1 MPRMIPDTMQTFAAP
16 RRRAALEM
24 SGGMPRRRAALAM
37 PGMPRR
43 RAALAGLSL
52 LALAA
57 CQQGAPGGAGFD
69 MDLRSLGDGF
79 STTEAARGA
88 VAARPEPD
96 ARGVITYPN
105 YQVAVA
111 GRGDTVRTVAA
122 RVGLGAEDLARYNA
136 VSADAPLNPG
146 EVLALPGRVAAAPAA
161 SGSIAG
167 GPIDI
172 TTLASGAIDRA
183 QVPAGTAPAAAAP
196 APVGAEPVRHRVVR
210 GETAFTIA
218 RAYGVSVRS
227 LADWN
232 GLTGEMTV
240 REGQYLL
247 IPVVVAGA
255 APPAN
260 ATSAPGQGSATPTP
274 PSASQPLPDE
284 RTAAASAP
292 VATPPAPDL
301 GGQTSAS
308 ASARFVMPVSG
319 SIIRGYAPGKNDGI
333 DISASAGATVK
344 AADAGT
350 VAAITKDTDQV
361 PILVI
366 RHANNLLT
374 VYANID
380 GITVAKGAAVS
391 RGQAIAKVRAGSP
404 AFMHFEVRDGYD
416 SVDPLTYLE

>member
-1 MPRMIPDTMQTFAAP
+1 MPRMIPDTMQSFAA
-16 RRRAALEM
+16 
-24 SGGMPRRRAALAM
+24 PRRRAALAM

-57 CQQGAPGGAGFD
+57 CQQGAPGGVGFD

-79 STTEAARGA
+79 STTEAAQRA
-88 VAARPEPD
+88 TAQRPQTD
-96 ARGVITYPN
+96 GRGVISYPN

-111 GRGDTVRTVAA
+111 GRGDTVRSVAA
-122 RVGLGAEDLARYNA
+122 RVGVGADELARYNA

-146 EVLALPGRVAAAPAA
+146 EVLALPGRVAAAPATGITG
-161 SGSIAG
+161 GSIAG

-172 TTLASGAIDRA
+172 TTIASGAIDRA
-183 QVPAGTAPAAAAP
+183 QVPAGTPAAAP
-196 APVGAEPVRHRVVR
+196 APTGAEPVRHRVVR
-210 GETAFTIA
+210 GETVYTIA

-247 IPVVVAGA
+247 IPVVVAGVTQ
-255 APPAN
+255 PAN
-260 ATSAPGQGSATPTP
+260 VTSAPGQGTATPTP

-284 RTAAASAP
+284 RTAAASTP

-308 ASARFVMPVSG
+308 ASAKFVMPVQG
-319 SIIRGYAPGKNDGI
+319 SIIRGYAPKKNDGI
-333 DISASAGATVK
+333 DISAAAGATVK

-366 RHANNLLT
+366 RHPNNLLT

-380 GITVAKGAAVS
+380 GITVAKGATVA

-416 SVDPLTYLE
+416 SVDPMKYLQ

>member
-1 MPRMIPDTMQTFAAP
+1 MPGTIQNPLLALASAWRVP
-16 RRRAALEM
+16 RRKPLN
-24 SGGMPRRRAALAM
+24 
-37 PGMPRR
+37 
-43 RAALAGLSL
+43 AALAGLSL

-57 CQQGAPGGAGFD
+57 CQQGGTGAGGLGGFD

-88 VAARPEPD
+88 TAARPQPD
-96 ARGVITYPN
+96 SRGVISYPN

-111 GRGDTVRTVAA
+111 GRGDTVRSVAT
-122 RVGLGAEDLARYNA
+122 RVGVGADELARYNA

-146 EVLALPGRVAAAPAA
+146 EVLALPGRVAEPVT
-161 SGSIAG
+161 GNTITGGGIAG

-172 TTLASGAIDRA
+172 TTIASGAIDRA
-183 QVPAGTAPAAAAP
+183 QVPGSAVPAATP
-196 APVGAEPVRHRVVR
+196 APTSAGAEPVRHRVVR

-218 RAYGVSVRS
+218 RAYNVSVRS

-255 APPAN
+255 TPPSN

-284 RTAAASAP
+284 RTVTANTP

-308 ASARFVMPVSG
+308 ASAQFVMPVNG
-319 SIIRGYAPGKNDGI
+319 SIIRSYAPGRSDGI
-333 DISASAGATVK
+333 DISASAGASVK

-366 RHANNLLT
+366 RHPNNLLT

-380 GITVAKGAAVS
+380 GITVAKGATVS
-391 RGQAIAKVRAGSP
+391 RGQEIAKVRAGSP
-404 AFMHFEVRDGYD
+404 AFMHFEVRNGYD
-416 SVDPLTYLE
+416 SVDPMRYLE

>member
-1 MPRMIPDTMQTFAAP
+1 
-16 RRRAALEM
+16 
-24 SGGMPRRRAALAM
+24 M
-37 PGMPRR
+37 PGMIQDPLLALATVTRTPRPRR
-43 RAALAGLSL
+43 LHAALAGLSL
-52 LALAA
+52 LALGG
-57 CQQGAPGGAGFD
+57 CVQGGGTGLD

-79 STTEAARGA
+79 STTEAARA
-88 VAARPEPD
+88 ATAARPQPD
-96 ARGVITYPN
+96 ARGIISYPN

-111 GRGDTVRTVAA
+111 GRGDTVRTVAS
-122 RVGLGAEDLARYNA
+122 RVGVSADELARYNA
-136 VSADAPLNPG
+136 VAADAPLNPG
-146 EVLALPGRVAAAPAA
+146 EVLALPGRVAEPVT
-161 SGSIAG
+161 GGTITGGGIAG

-172 TTLASGAIDRA
+172 TTIASGAIDRA
-183 QVPAGTAPAAAAP
+183 QAPASATPAAP
-196 APVGAEPVRHRVVR
+196 TPTPAGAEPVRHRVVR
-210 GETAFTIA
+210 GETAYTIA
-218 RAYGVSVRS
+218 RAYNVSVRS

-247 IPVVVAGA
+247 IPVTVAGA
-255 APPAN
+255 TPPAN
-260 ATSAPGQGSATPTP
+260 ATSAPGQGSATPAP

-284 RTAAASAP
+284 RTAAASTP

-308 ASARFVMPVSG
+308 ASAKFVMPVNG
-319 SIIRGYAPGKNDGI
+319 SIIRGYAPKKNDGI
-333 DISASAGATVK
+333 DIAAAAGTTVK

-366 RHANNLLT
+366 RHPNNLLT

-380 GITVAKGAAVS
+380 GITVAKGATVS

-404 AFMHFEVRDGYD
+404 AFMHFEVRNGYD
-416 SVDPLTYLE
+416 SVDPMRYLE

>member
-1 MPRMIPDTMQTFAAP
+1 MPRMIPDTMQTLAA
-16 RRRAALEM
+16 
-24 SGGMPRRRAALAM
+24 
-37 PGMPRR
+37 PRR

-57 CQQGAPGGAGFD
+57 CQQGAGGGVGGMGGGFD

-79 STTEAARGA
+79 STSEAARGA
-88 VAARPEPD
+88 VAPRPEPD
-96 ARGVITYPN
+96 GRGVISYPN

-122 RVGLGAEDLARYNA
+122 RVGVGADELARYNA
-136 VSADAPLNPG
+136 VSADATLNPG
-146 EVLALPGRVAAAPAA
+146 EVLALPGRVASAAPVTGA
-161 SGSIAG
+161 SITG

-172 TTLASGAIDRA
+172 TTIASGAIDRA
-183 QVPAGTAPAAAAP
+183 QVPGGTVAAAP

-210 GETAFTIA
+210 GETAYTIA

-232 GLTGEMTV
+232 GLSGEMTV

-247 IPVVVAGA
+247 IPVVVAGVTQ
-255 APPAN
+255 PAN
-260 ATSAPGQGSATPTP
+260 ATSAPGQGTATPTP
-274 PSASQPLPDE
+274 PSASQPLPE
-284 RTAAASAP
+284 EQTVTANTP

-301 GGQTSAS
+301 GGQTAAS
-308 ASARFVMPVSG
+308 ASAKFVMPVQG
-319 SIIRGYAPGKNDGI
+319 SIIRGYAPKKNDGI
-333 DISASAGATVK
+333 DISAAAGATVK

-366 RHANNLLT
+366 RHPNNLLT

-380 GITVAKGAAVS
+380 GITVAKGATVA

-416 SVDPLTYLE
+416 SVDPMKYLQ

>member
-1 MPRMIPDTMQTFAAP
+1 MPRMIPDTMQ
-16 RRRAALEM
+16 M
-24 SGGMPRRRAALAM
+24 MPRRKS
-37 PGMPRR
+37 
-43 RAALAGLSL
+43 ALAGLSL

-57 CQQGAPGGAGFD
+57 CQQGAGGGAGFD

-79 STTEAARGA
+79 STTEAARNA
-88 VAARPEPD
+88 TAQRPQPD
-96 ARGVITYPN
+96 GRGVISYPN

-122 RVGLGAEDLARYNA
+122 RVGIGADELARYNA

-146 EVLALPGRVAAAPAA
+146 EVLALPGRVAAAPV
-161 SGSIAG
+161 SGGSITG

-172 TTLASGAIDRA
+172 TTIASGAIDRA
-183 QVPAGTAPAAAAP
+183 QVPGGTVTATP
-196 APVGAEPVRHRVVR
+196 APVGTEPVRHRVVR
-210 GETAFTIA
+210 GETAYTIA

-247 IPVVVAGA
+247 IPVVVAGVVQ
-255 APPAN
+255 PAN
-260 ATSAPGQGSATPTP
+260 ATSAPGQGTATPTP

-284 RTAAASAP
+284 RTVTANTP
-292 VATPPAPDL
+292 VKTPAAPDL

-308 ASARFVMPVSG
+308 ASAKFVMPVSG
-319 SIIRGYAPGKNDGI
+319 SIIRGYAPKKNDGI
-333 DISASAGATVK
+333 DIAASAGATVK

-366 RHANNLLT
+366 RHPNNLLT

-380 GITVAKGAAVS
+380 GITVAKGATVA

-416 SVDPLTYLE
+416 SVDPMKYLQ

>member
-1 MPRMIPDTMQTFAAP
+1 MPRMIPDTMHK
-16 RRRAALEM
+16 L
-24 SGGMPRRRAALAM
+24 PRRRAALAM

-57 CQQGAPGGAGFD
+57 CQQGAGGMGGMGGGFD

-79 STTEAARGA
+79 STTEAAQRA
-88 VAARPEPD
+88 TAQRPQPD
-96 ARGVITYPN
+96 GRGVISYPN

-111 GRGDTVRTVAA
+111 GRGDTVRSVAA
-122 RVGLGAEDLARYNA
+122 RVGVGADELARYNA

-146 EVLALPGRVAAAPAA
+146 EVLALPGRVAAAPATG
-161 SGSIAG
+161 GSITG
-167 GPIDI
+167 GQIDI

-183 QVPAGTAPAAAAP
+183 QVPGGSVAAAP
-196 APVGAEPVRHRVVR
+196 APTGAEPVRHRVVR
-210 GETAFTIA
+210 GETAYTIA
-218 RAYGVSVRS
+218 RAYGVSARS

-247 IPVVVAGA
+247 IPVVVAGVTQ
-255 APPAN
+255 PADV
-260 ATSAPGQGSATPTP
+260 TSAPGQGTATPTP

-284 RTAAASAP
+284 RTAAASTP

-301 GGQTSAS
+301 GGQTAAS
-308 ASARFVMPVSG
+308 ASAKFVMPVQG
-319 SIIRGYAPGKNDGI
+319 SIIRGYAPKKNDGI
-333 DISASAGATVK
+333 DISAAAGATVK

-366 RHANNLLT
+366 RHPNNLLT

-380 GITVAKGAAVS
+380 GITVAKGATVA

-416 SVDPLTYLE
+416 SVDPMKYLQ

>member
-1 MPRMIPDTMQTFAAP
+1 MPRMIPDTLTLAAAP
-16 RRRAALEM
+16 RRKPM
-24 SGGMPRRRAALAM
+24 
-37 PGMPRR
+37 

-52 LALAA
+52 LALGA
-57 CQQGAPGGAGFD
+57 CQQSAGGFD

-79 STTEAARGA
+79 STTEAARNA
-88 VAARPEPD
+88 TAQRPQPD
-96 ARGVITYPN
+96 GRGVISYPN

-122 RVGLGAEDLARYNA
+122 RVGVGADELARFNA
-136 VSADAPLNPG
+136 VSADAALNPG
-146 EVLALPGRVAAAPAA
+146 EVLALPGRVAAAPV
-161 SGSIAG
+161 SGGSVAG

-183 QVPAGTAPAAAAP
+183 QVPGGTVAAAAP
-196 APVGAEPVRHRVVR
+196 APTGTEPVRHRVVR
-210 GETAFTIA
+210 GETAYTIA

-247 IPVVVAGA
+247 IPVVVAGVTQ
-255 APPAN
+255 PAN
-260 ATSAPGQGSATPTP
+260 VTSAPGQGSATPAP
-274 PSASQPLPDE
+274 PSASQPLPAE
-284 RTAAASAP
+284 RPATASTP
-292 VATPPAPDL
+292 VATPPAPNL
-301 GGQTSAS
+301 GGQTAAS
-308 ASARFVMPVSG
+308 ASARFVMPVQG
-319 SIIRGYAPGKNDGI
+319 SIIRGYAPKKNDGI
-333 DISASAGATVK
+333 DIAAAAGATVK

-366 RHANNLLT
+366 RHPNNLLT

-380 GITVAKGAAVS
+380 GITVAKGASVA

-416 SVDPLTYLE
+416 SVDPMKYLQ

>member
-24 SGGMPRRRAALAM
+24 SGMPRRRAALVLQKA
-37 PGMPRR
+37 PRR

-57 CQQGAPGGAGFD
+57 CQQGAAGGAGFD

-122 RVGLGAEDLARYNA
+122 RVGLGADELARYNA

-146 EVLALPGRVAAAPAA
+146 EVLALPGRVAAAPTA

-183 QVPAGTAPAAAAP
+183 QPSSPAAAAP

-284 RTAAASAP
+284 RTASANTP

-301 GGQTSAS
+301 GGQTAAS

-380 GITVAKGAAVS
+380 GITVAKGATVS
-391 RGQAIAKVRAGSP
+391 RGQSIAKVRAGSP